1 MVRRITTRPNK
12 GMKQTKPAQA
22 MELRSLSPVLGSPR
36 VGASLPRPTLVPTTA
51 TTHRAY
57 LTGLPVIGALS
68 PSHVSKPCLSEPRTP
83 RSSARRGHSA
93 VSRSRVMVLGLGS
106 SSGASLSTEAWL
118 PVQTN
123 IAQGRQGHPVQ
134 RRRPRGSTSGCGQDG
149 AELRRRPRPAIPLR
163 SRVGSAHNSGHGVP
177 PMLSTLVGGSRGCPT
192 RS

>member
-1 MVRRITTRPNK
+1 
-12 GMKQTKPAQA
+12 

-134 RRRPRGSTSGCGQDG
+134 RRRPRGSTSGSGQDG
-149 AELRRRPRPAIPLR
+149 AELRPTPTTGNTIAQQGWLSAQFRPWRT
-163 SRVGSAHNSGHGVP
+163 AHVIDA
-177 PMLSTLVGGSRGCPT
+177 RGWITGLPNKELKLT
-192 RS
+192 KPR